1 MNPKVSPSWAR
12 SSSGSQPVVEGSMR
26 VTMQHEPYKTCRFRC
41 TLLAAC
47 AMSLLLVACGDEEEV
62 WPVRAELMAPI
73 EQGLAADDPTVRAET
88 MRLLA
93 ASGLPDL
100 QERLRAGADDPSLL
114 VRYSAIGAQLELRQD
129 GAERALLQDIGT
141 GSRESRRDA
150 LLLALRLG
158 RPSFQQSAL
167 ELAQR
172 ENLGDLRD
180 AAFRYA
186 LLSGSA
192 DEILSDEFVIA
203 YLKDDP
209 ELSGEALRLL
219 VDRQHAATIDRIS
232 TSLGAEDH
240 EGRLWALRAL
250 GSSPLPSTWPFL
262 RWIRANGEQ
271 DERELAML
279 ALVRLGDRSGLRDV
293 LGTLRDGR
301 SDFTLEALR
310 ALSGLS
316 DPDLRDSF
324 LSFLDHQ
331 RPEIRLAALNGL
343 VGLGVTPLELM
354 DRLGEPDPDLKF
366 YISELLLEWDPSI
379 LTNRLCP
386 RLRIGTDT
394 VRSLEFLWFLRT
406 EIGAQEELSECRG
419 DFEFL
424 LSSQDSQVAALAA
437 RLYYSTED
445 SGGAIPVPSEQNLE
459 AFYAFLD
466 ESISRSP
473 RSYRH
478 LYRDLLDHRLFTI
491 RLIAAV
497 GLLKAGT

>member
-1 MNPKVSPSWAR
+1 MPCEPNISRRIWCPL
-12 SSSGSQPVVEGSMR
+12 VV
-26 VTMQHEPYKTCRFRC
+26 V
-41 TLLAAC
+41 C
-47 AMSLLLVACGDEEEV
+47 ATVALCLSCGVEEEV
-62 WPVRAELMAPI
+62 WPVRAELMVPI
-73 EQGLAADDPTVRAET
+73 EQGLTADDPTVRAET

-100 QERLRAGADDPSLL
+100 QEHLKAGADDPSLL
-114 VRYSAIGAQLELRQD
+114 VRYSAISAQLELRQD
-129 GAERALLQDIGT
+129 GAERALLQEIGA
-141 GSRESRRDA
+141 GSRESRVEA

-172 ENLGDLRD
+172 ENVGDLRD

-192 DEILSDEFVIA
+192 DEILSDEFVLA
-203 YLKDDP
+203 YLEDEP
-209 ELSGEALRLL
+209 ALSGEALRLL
-219 VDRQHAATIDRIS
+219 VDRQHAGTIVRIS
-232 TSLGAEDH
+232 TALGAEGH
-240 EGRLWALRAL
+240 AGRVWALRAL

-262 RWIRANGEQ
+262 RWIRDHGEQ
-271 DERELAML
+271 DERQLAML
-279 ALVRLGDRSGLRDV
+279 ALVRLGDRSGLREV
-293 LGTLRDGR
+293 LAALRSGR

-331 RPEIRLAALNGL
+331 LPEIRLAALNGL

-354 DRLGEPDPDLKF
+354 DRLNEPDPDLKY
-366 YISELLLEWDPSI
+366 YISNLLLDWDPNI

-394 VRSLEFLWFLRT
+394 VRSLEFLWFLRN
-406 EIGAQEELSECRG
+406 EIGAEEELAECRR

-424 LSSQDSQVAALAA
+424 LSSQDAQVAALAA
-437 RLYYSTED
+437 RLFYATDAS
-445 SGGAIPVPSEQNLE
+445 SGAISAPSQQNLG
-459 AFYAFLD
+459 ALYAFLD
-466 ESISRSP
+466 ESLVRSP
-473 RSYRH
+473 SSYRH